1 MSSWPGVRGSTVS
14 TSNVG
19 DGLVVDGGGE
29 VVAGTVVL
37 VGTMVVVVAVETGKV
52 VVVAG
57 SIVEVTAV
65 VVTRVSEDAAGGVVG
80 SETVRSVVTLGITPS
95 SGSAT
100 DVPHANKQHT
110 DTTIATARRGFLIRS

>member
-19 DGLVVDGGGE
+19 AGLVVEEGGT
-29 VVAGTVVL
+29 VVGGTVVL
-37 VGTMVVVVAVETGKV
+37 VGTTVVVVAVATGKV

-57 SIVEVTAV
+57 SIVEVAAI
-65 VVTRVSEDAAGGVVG
+65 VVTLVSEAAAGGVVG
-80 SETVRSVVTLGITPS
+80 SETVSSVVTLGITPS

-100 DVPHANKQHT
+100 DVPHANK
-110 DTTIATARRGFLIRS
+110 